1 MVFVAFSP
9 SMSPACGDAV
19 GSQHCMPYYLA
30 REIMHI
36 DGISGD
42 APPPESIAA

>member
-1 MVFVAFSP
+1 
-9 SMSPACGDAV
+9 
-19 GSQHCMPYYLA
+19 MPYYLA